1 MMLGVVRTP
10 QAIPLLESF
19 TNHPW
24 PRNGC
29 TVGSAP
35 VLRIICIPNARGKMG
50 SANPSKELGSAVSQG
65 LME

>member
-1 MMLGVVRTP
+1 MMLGVVTTP
-10 QAIPLLESF
+10 QVLPLSESF
-19 TNHPW
+19 TNYGW

-35 VLRIICIPNARGKMG
+35 VLRIICILKAHGKIG
-50 SANPSKELGSAVSQG
+50 TANLSKALGSAVSEG

>member
-10 QAIPLLESF
+10 QAISLLESF
-19 TNHPW
+19 TNHGW
-24 PRNGC
+24 PRKGY

-35 VLRIICIPNARGKMG
+35 VLRIICILKAHRKIG
-50 SANPSKELGSAVSQG
+50 SANLSKAQASAVTQQ